1 MIVMEYK
8 KAKKLQRR
16 YDILRVVLLC
26 VMIIILYFMLKKK
39 SVYYKQYRKKFCF

>member
-8 KAKKLQRR
+8 KAKKLQRC

-26 VMIIILYFMLKKK
+26 VMTIILYFMLLLSK
-39 SVYYKQYRKKFCF
+39 S

>member
-16 YDILRVVLLC
+16 YDILRVALLC
-26 VMIIILYFMLKKK
+26 VMIIILYFAKKIK
-39 SVYYKQYRKKFCF
+39 TLIIMRNEE